1 MKTIKKSV
9 SDWTCGFEESYSVSE
24 IELTINQDLIN
35 QISIA
40 WEYLKDKGKQ
50 SIWITCKLDE
60 VNFISDDE
68 EFNNYVYSIGI
79 RVFGDR
85 TIFIEC
91 RDNCC
96 LECYSSTIEEN
107 ELKTTIN

>member
-24 IELTINQDLIN
+24 IEVTINQNLIN

-40 WEYLKDKGKQ
+40 WEYLKDKGNQ
-50 SIWITCKLDE
+50 SIRISCELDE
-60 VNFISDDE
+60 INFTSDDE
-68 EFNNYVYSIGI
+68 EFNKYVNTIFI
-79 RVFGDR
+79 RVHRDR

-91 RDNCC
+91 RDTCC
-96 LECYSSTIEEN
+96 LVCYSSSIEEN